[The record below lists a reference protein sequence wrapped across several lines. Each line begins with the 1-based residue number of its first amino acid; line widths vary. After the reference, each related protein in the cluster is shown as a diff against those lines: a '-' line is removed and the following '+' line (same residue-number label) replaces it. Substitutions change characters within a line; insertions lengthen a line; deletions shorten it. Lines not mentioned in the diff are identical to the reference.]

1 MRRLERSLASV
12 AIVASLAAC
21 AGESTSSATP
31 QPGDACDA
39 FAAVTDSVAAF
50 QDLDP
55 ATASIDDYRDAGED
69 ARDAWGAWM
78 MLRGSEAAQAEYQMR
93 LTLSEL
99 ATSLRLL
106 PSDTT
111 PEEAIEAVQPQIDDV
126 NAALDSIAAEQEC
139 DEPS

>member
-12 AIVASLAAC
+12 VIVASLAAC
-21 AGESTSSATP
+21 GGDSPSATP
-31 QPGDACDA
+31 QPGDSCEA
-39 FAAVTDSVAAF
+39 FAAVTDAVAEF
-50 QDLDP
+50 QALDP
-55 ATASIDDYRDAGED
+55 ASASLDDYRNAAED
-69 ARDAWGAWM
+69 VRDAWGSWM
-78 MLRGSEAAQAEYQMR
+78 MLRGSEAAQAEFQMR

-126 NAALDSIAAEQEC
+126 NAALDSIAAEEGC
-139 DEPS
+139 GPAD